1 MDEQFNPA
9 QRDAEQ
15 KFAFRP
21 EQAIDRAR
29 QAEMSGQD
37 LDSEYAREEA
47 ERAKLQEVEYDSGEA
62 ASEMGVKG
70 LFGKFTSKLKK
81 SGPIATVT
89 MALLGGGTIFSLV
102 MLPSSAINHFVERMT
117 ETFNYQETS
126 ANRRIKKNDFKK
138 PISQSRIDR
147 LKKAGFDV
155 EVDPKKG
162 LFGRQ
167 KVKKITAEIDGKKVT
182 FDDLDSDGG
191 RAAFNKA
198 LDSDPKL
205 RADYKGANGFL
216 RSMTTDSIY
225 DMVSRKYRFSRQG
238 LDSKK
243 TKADA
248 DDIDTDNNP
257 DADQE
262 KAKRNRKNLNQQFD
276 DIVDGNIEHEKIDV
290 DNIRKKIDDDIDN
303 RTRKGGDG
311 APSVKNI
318 EDSNSKI
325 AAATDLA
332 EDTYKSRAAGKKNP
346 HKNFKGAS
354 KVAAAFNVLDVAD
367 DLCGYYRVIKG
378 AVMLGKIA
386 KAVMM
391 ARPFIALLISNG
403 KIKAGEATEEEIAFF
418 GNMLMGIDTP
428 STDYEKGLSGLKTSF
443 DSAGFDY
450 TEGRAVDQDDKSYQ
464 AARLGASGGLWDVY
478 HWLTSD
484 KVGATIKGTCGVFKY
499 NEISGVM
506 MIVGIVGLFTAPIA
520 LVATSVLKMAAT
532 SIAVGIVKQKIQS
545 TISSALTGDFVSH
558 KTNGEA
564 FGNAAASGAGY
575 AFGRLSNAAGNTLM
589 TQDQALAYLDE
600 QDRYIAQVGEEIR
613 ATHSPFDATT
623 RHTMV
628 GSIVHGFVPHMA
640 KMATIGGRFS
650 SLTAVAMRSLASL
663 LPITKASDQANRKHN
678 LGLCDDKSY
687 TKMLGENSPMVA
699 FDPFCN
705 PILGLPNSHLD
716 IDPEDVVKE
725 MRKKRYLKPANEKGD
740 CFIDDDTS
748 TYYSSMD
755 ESNPCGDDYFW
766 KVNNDA
772 NQATNPNKQGK
783 LEDYY
788 YERCSGKDGKYVW
801 RQTGLEVGSKWE
813 DHPCG
818 NNKEYRFFH
827 SQKLYQRNPLLR
839 FYQNCVLR
847 GDIPYGMDD
856 IDDQSEWLLAKL
868 FEDNGMA
875 YDKGESC
882 VVQADDEDK
891 AYYAAYFMDKRIQ
904 CILSGDSNCPE
915 MEEVKR
921 YGSETEP

>member
-47 ERAKLQEVEYDSGEA
+47 ERAKLQEVEDDSGEA

-70 LFGKFTSKLKK
+70 LFGKFTSNLKK

-191 RAAFNKA
+191 RVAFNKA

-243 TKADA
+243 AKADA
-248 DDIDTDNNP
+248 DDVDTDNNP

-262 KAKRNRKNLNQQFD
+262 KSKRNRKNLNQQFD
-276 DIVDGNIEHEKIDV
+276 DIVDGDIEHEKINV

-332 EDTYKSRAAGKKNP
+332 EDAYKSRAAGKKNP

-532 SIAVGIVKQKIQS
+532 SIAVGIVKEKIQS
-545 TISSALTGDFVSH
+545 MISSALTGDFVSH

-687 TKMLGENSPMVA
+687 TKMLGENGPTVA

-705 PILGLPNSHLD
+705 PILGLPINTLNK
-716 IDPEDVVKE
+716 DPEDVIGYLKQ
-725 MRKKRYLKPANEKGD
+725 YLKPVNEKGD
-740 CFIDDDTS
+740 CLLNDTVVK
-748 TYYSSMD
+748 YSNTD
-755 ESNPCGDDYFW
+755 EDNPCGEDYYW
-766 KVNNDA
+766 MM
-772 NQATNPNKQGK
+772 NKSE
-783 LEDYY
+783 EDYY
-788 YERCSGKDGKYVW
+788 YQRCYDYKKGKWNWEMPPVEDERKADF
-801 RQTGLEVGSKWE
+801 
-813 DHPCG
+813 PCG
-818 NNKEYRFFH
+818 DGDPLAIKYEKD
-827 SQKLYQRNPLLR
+827 KLYERNPLLR